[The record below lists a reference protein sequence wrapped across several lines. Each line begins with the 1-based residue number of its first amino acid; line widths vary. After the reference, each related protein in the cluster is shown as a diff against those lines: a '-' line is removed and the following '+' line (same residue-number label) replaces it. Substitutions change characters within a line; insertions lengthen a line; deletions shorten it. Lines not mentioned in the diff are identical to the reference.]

1 MADRIKGL
9 TIEIDGNT
17 TKLSKA
23 LEGVNKDI
31 RSTQAQLKDVEKLLK
46 MDPGNIELLQQKE
59 ELLNKAVGD
68 TRTKLQQLKEAQAQ
82 LDAKGVEKSSQ
93 DYQALQREI
102 IATEKSLKD
111 LEVAAKNSN
120 ATMQKVTQSA
130 KDLADGAN
138 KVANATKG
146 LSTVAGGVV
155 AGLGAMG
162 VKAAADADE
171 LLTLSKQTGL
181 STDALQKMA
190 YASELV
196 DVDVSTITGSIS
208 KMKKSLDSNADTFEA
223 IGVSVKDANGEY
235 RATEE
240 IFNDTVKALGNI
252 SNETERDITAMKLF
266 GRSADEL
273 AGILDDGGEALRAL
287 GQEAED
293 KGLIISEEDIQ
304 NAGELDDTIQKLKK
318 QLSGSF
324 GQAAVKVAQALAP
337 VLEKVAVAVGD
348 IADKLSKVS
357 PDTIKIVAIIATII
371 AAISPIASII
381 SGIATAISVI
391 TPILAA
397 LNAVLA
403 ANPVVLIIMAVIAAI
418 ALLVVA
424 ITQIIKHWDEIKA
437 KAVEIWQ
444 AVVEKFTA
452 IKDAVV
458 EKFTAVKDAVVGVF
472 TNIKDFAVEKFN
484 AVKEGISTAVNAA
497 KETVG
502 ERLSAMKTAFEE
514 NGGGIKGAMAAAWEG
529 IKGYYTD
536 GFNFLDKITGG
547 KLTAI
552 KDAITNKFKEIIN
565 AAKTWGKDL
574 IQNMIDGI
582 LSMIDKVKETVGN
595 VAQKIKDFLGFSEPK
610 DGPLS
615 NFHTFMPDMIDLMTK
630 GIDENLY
637 KVQDAMN
644 ELSSTLVPQTNV
656 NVNYND
662 SGVTSRLDSIGEAL
676 NREPAPVPVNVMV
689 NPNARGLF
697 DVVVRQDDLYA
708 KSTGKSAFA
717 RS

>member
-31 RSTQAQLKDVEKLLK
+31 RSTQTQLKDVEKLLK

-130 KDLADGAN
+130 KDLADGAG

-146 LSTVAGGVV
+146 LSTIAGGVV

-196 DVDVSTITGSIS
+196 DVDVNTITGAIS

-240 IFNDTVKALGNI
+240 IFNDTVKALGSI

-266 GRSADEL
+266 GKSADEL
-273 AGILDDGGEALRAL
+273 AGILDDGGEALRTL
-287 GQEAED
+287 GKEAED

-304 NAGELDDTIQKLKK
+304 NASELDDTIQKLKK

-324 GQAAVKVAQALAP
+324 GQAAVKVAEALAP

-582 LSMIDKVKETVGN
+582 LSMIDKVKETVGK
-595 VAQKIKDFLGFSEPK
+595 VADKIKDFLGFSEPK
-610 DGPLS
+610 EGPLS

-676 NREPAPVPVNVMV
+676 NREQAPVPVNVMV
-689 NPNARGLF
+689 NPNARGIF
-697 DVVVRQDDLYA
+697 DVVVREDDLYA
-708 KSTGKSAFA
+708 KSTGRSAFA

>member
-130 KDLADGAN
+130 KDLANGAS

-196 DVDVSTITGSIS
+196 DVDVTTITGSIS

-337 VLEKVAVAVGD
+337 VLEKVAVVVGD

-452 IKDAVV
+452 IKDTVV

-547 KLTAI
+547 KLTTI

-595 VAQKIKDFLGFSEPK
+595 VAQKIKDFSAYSYR
-610 DGPLS
+610 DG
-615 NFHTFMPDMIDLMTK
+615 
-630 GIDENLY
+630 
-637 KVQDAMN
+637 
-644 ELSSTLVPQTNV
+644 
-656 NVNYND
+656 
-662 SGVTSRLDSIGEAL
+662 
-676 NREPAPVPVNVMV
+676 
-689 NPNARGLF
+689 
-697 DVVVRQDDLYA
+697 
-708 KSTGKSAFA
+708 
-717 RS
+717 

>member
-130 KDLADGAN
+130 KDLANGAG
-138 KVANATKG
+138 KVASATKG
-146 LSTVAGGVV
+146 LSMAAGGAL
-155 AGLGAMG
+155 AGLTSMG
-162 VKAAADADE
+162 VKAASDADE

-181 STDALQKMA
+181 STDALQKMS

-196 DVDVSTITGSIS
+196 DVDVSTITSSIS
-208 KMKKSLDSNADTFEA
+208 KMKKGLDSNADTFEA

-337 VLEKVAVAVGD
+337 VLEKVAVVVGD
-348 IADKLSKVS
+348 IADKLSNVS
-357 PDTIKIVAIIATII
+357 PKTIEIVAIIATII

-381 SGIATAISVI
+381 SGIATAVSVI

-403 ANPVVLIIMAVIAAI
+403 ANPVVLIIMAIIAAI

-484 AVKEGISTAVNAA
+484 AVKEGISTAITAA
-497 KETVG
+497 KEVAS

-547 KLTAI
+547 KLSEI

-676 NREPAPVPVNVMV
+676 NRESAPVPVNVMV
-689 NPNARGLF
+689 NPNARGIF